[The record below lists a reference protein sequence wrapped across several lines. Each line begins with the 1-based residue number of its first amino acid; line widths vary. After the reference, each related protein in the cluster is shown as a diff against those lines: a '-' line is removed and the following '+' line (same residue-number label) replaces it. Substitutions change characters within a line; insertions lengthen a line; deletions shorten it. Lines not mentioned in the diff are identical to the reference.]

1 MAAMGEL
8 WTNIGISPDGAL
20 GVAVASALLYI
31 LYSVVLT
38 LWGPRL
44 FSSSST
50 LSVALLTVL
59 GSLVARAM
67 LGEFPTLGGALVAAT
82 TLLVMEAVIG
92 RLRRFSKPAWARRGP
107 RPKPRGGMSAG
118 RVVDRPQRERVTT
131 DADVLLRLRTA
142 GVRHVDDAAL
152 VILESRGGVT
162 VLRSGER
169 IDARLLADVMGAD
182 LVPEHLSDARGAES
196 EPSAS

>member
-67 LGEFPTLGGALVAAT
+67 LGVLPTLGGALVASTA
-82 TLLVMEAVIG
+82 LLVMEAMIG
-92 RLRRFSKPAWARRGP
+92 RLFSTQAWARRGP
-107 RPKPRGGMSAG
+107 RHKPRVVMIDG
-118 RVVDRPQRERVTT
+118 RFVDRPQRERVTT

-182 LVPEHLSDARGAES
+182 LVPEHLIDARGAES
-196 EPSAS
+196 EPSAG